1 MDRGT
6 GSTALTRARAA
17 VERRQW
23 GDAFAL
29 LSDADRETP
38 LTAEDLEYA
47 AVACYLTAREPEA
60 DGFWSRAYQRWL
72 DAGETSRA
80 VRCAFWMSFVAML
93 RGDAAHSQ
101 GWLARAQRLLDDNDQ
116 DSREHGYLQFMLGMP
131 ALVEGNGVAAYHAFE
146 QVATIGEQHRDPDLV
161 ALARLSMGE
170 ALIEQHRF
178 SEGTRLLDEVMVAVT
193 SGEVSPI
200 PAGVVYCAT
209 ILSCQR
215 TGDVRRA
222 TEWTTALTAWCG
234 AQPDLVPFRG
244 QCLVHRSEILQL
256 HGRWSDALE
265 EAQRA
270 CSLVTGPTGLGM
282 AFYQLG
288 ELHRLT
294 GRFADAEAAYRQA
307 SARGHEPQPGL
318 SLLRLAQGNVE
329 VADAAIRRVTAAAD
343 DAAGPDTGPVRC
355 RLLAA
360 STEVLLAARDLAGA
374 RAAADELQA
383 LASQHD
389 VPFLRAMAAQA
400 SGAVHLAAENAGAAV
415 RCLQEACAGWQEL
428 DAPYD
433 LARTRALMGIACR
446 QQGDHDT
453 GQMHLDAARSVLR
466 ELGAAPDLTRLERL
480 VLKTAPGASG
490 LLSPR
495 ELEVLRLIA
504 LGRTNRA
511 IAEELFL
518 SEKTVARHVSNI
530 LTKLSVSSRA
540 AATAYAYEHA
550 LTE

>member
-17 VERRQW
+17 VGRRQW

-29 LSDADRETP
+29 LSDADREAP
-38 LTAEDLEYA
+38 LNAEDLEYA
-47 AVACYLTAREPEA
+47 AVACYLTAREQEA
-60 DGFWSRAYQRWL
+60 DGFWTRAYRRWL
-72 DAGETSRA
+72 EAGETPRA

-131 ALVEGNGVAAYHAFE
+131 ALVEGDGVAAYDAFE

-200 PAGVVYCAT
+200 PAGVAYCAT

-222 TEWTTALTAWCG
+222 TEWTTALTAWCS

-270 CSLVTGPTGLGM
+270 CSPVTGPAGPGM

-329 VADAAIRRVTAAAD
+329 VAAAAIRRVTAAAD

-383 LASQHD
+383 LAGQHD

-415 RCLQEACAGWQEL
+415 RCLQEACADWQEL

-453 GQMHLDAARSVLR
+453 GQMHLDAARSVLH
-466 ELGAAPDLTRLERL
+466 ELGAAPDLSRLERL
-480 VLKTAPGASG
+480 VLKTAPGARG